1 MTVEPGIYFIPP
13 MLGDRTN
20 REELSDAVDWTR
32 VDGMLDFGGI
42 RLEDNVLVTEDGC
55 EALTIDV
62 PLPS

>member
-1 MTVEPGIYFIPP
+1 

-32 VDGMLDFGGI
+32 VDRMLDFGGI
-42 RLEDNVLVTEDGC
+42 RLEDNVLITEDGC
-55 EALTIDV
+55 EVLTCDV